1 MFSGPS
7 SGMFG
12 VGCASCITPVIGVAG
27 DLSLGEID
35 GLINPSAISLL
46 KSNAFQAAKQVLGRN
61 TKDDILYKVV
71 DAYAAFTIP
80 KTNRALTV
88 FEIAHD
94 MNFKRIANQTRDEAK
109 SLGDT
114 TKGLF
119 GGLGPV
125 AKYAVYGVVGY
136 GVYKGYKWY
145 RAKHPKGS
153 KSRGFFGKLFGSKRK
168 RTKHRRTSRMATTRL
183 MTPSISV
190 GSKVGA

>member
-1 MFSGPS
+1 MFSGPN

-12 VGCASCITPVIGVAG
+12 IGCSSCITPVIGVAG

-46 KSNAFQAAKQVLGRN
+46 KANAYQAAKQVLGAR

-71 DAYAAFTIP
+71 DTYAAFTIP

-94 MNFKRIANQTRDEAK
+94 MNFKRIANKTRDDEK

-114 TKGLF
+114 TKGLLS
-119 GGLGPV
+119 GLGVIPKL
-125 AKYAVYGVVGY
+125 AIYGVGGY
-136 GVYKGYKWY
+136 AAYRGYKWY

-153 KSRGFFGKLFGSKRK
+153 NKRGGFFGKLFGTKTRK
-168 RTKHRRTSRMATTRL
+168 RTKHRKTRSITKSMAL
-183 MTPSISV
+183 PI
-190 GSKVGA
+190 GGL